1 MSGKEVVVLLV
12 SYPDYFFYT
21 WSDSL
26 GPKLGCF
33 REVAGVSIVTEWGP
47 SSVVDT

>member
-1 MSGKEVVVLLV
+1 MAALLV
-12 SYPDYFFYT
+12 SYPDYFFHT

-26 GPKLGCF
+26 GPRLGCF
-33 REVAGVSIVTEWGP
+33 REVAGVSIVTEGGP